1 MLRKSRG
8 KEAVEMLW
16 KALRSH
22 WLWGCTICA
31 IAISRLFWYAIQQP
45 YLIYPDST
53 QYIAFDT
60 VAVLQGNMTKACSRP
75 PLYGIF
81 LDLMEVF
88 FGENYLNAVTF
99 VQMTL
104 SILSIVVFAKLLRRV
119 GISSPWC
126 ELCVFLYGVTPAV
139 VGWENTILTES
150 FSLSGTVLFLY
161 WVVLYIQQHRLRYG
175 VGAICLAAALT
186 FLRPQFMTYMA
197 LLVVFLVLKLIFPF
211 HPTERRNLL
220 ILLLLQVA
228 LWGSVLGYSKVHQ
241 QSTGIFSLT
250 TTLPIQNLRI
260 CIDRG
265 YYTDL
270 DDEEVAAFI
279 AQQMEETGS
288 PREACDATLAEF
300 GLVRAGETS
309 ERYLSSHVK
318 ENFLDTVDVII
329 NDLQTRFLG
338 YGLYSNNINTAASG
352 ICFKMYALQM
362 AVFGCITV
370 AHALCASL
378 LEGAAMIAVW
388 VRRRTLPWLHMALFS
403 ISVCTT
409 FSTYFVTCAEYMR
422 TMVSVVPYLYCML
435 ALFLQMCSNGIR
447 GPQPQKA
454 ESL

>member
-8 KEAVEMLW
+8 AQAVGRFW
-16 KALRSH
+16 KTLCSQ
-22 WLWGCTICA
+22 WLWVCTICA
-31 IAISRLFWYAIQQP
+31 ITVSRLFWYAIQQP

-60 VAVLQGNMTKACSRP
+60 AAVLQGNMGKAYSRP
-75 PLYGIF
+75 PLYGMF
-81 LDLMEVF
+81 LDLMELLL
-88 FGENYLNAVTF
+88 GDNSLYAVTA
-99 VQMTL
+99 VQMGL
-104 SILSIVVFAKLLRRV
+104 SILSIFIFAKLLLRV
-119 GISSPWC
+119 GVSSPWR
-126 ELCVFLYGVTPAV
+126 EVCVFLYGVTPAV

-161 WVVLYIQQHRLRYG
+161 WVVLYIQQHRLRHG
-175 VGAICLAAALT
+175 VWAICLAAALT

-211 HPTERRNLL
+211 HPTERRNIL
-220 ILLLLQVA
+220 ILLLLQAA
-228 LWGSVLGYSKVHQ
+228 LWGSVFGYSKIHQ

-265 YYTDL
+265 YYMDL

-279 AQQMEETGS
+279 ARQMQDTGS
-288 PREACDATLAEF
+288 PKEACDATVAEF

-309 ERYLSSHVK
+309 ARYLSSHGK
-318 ENFLDTVDVII
+318 ENFFDTLDVIV
-329 NDLQTRFLG
+329 NDLQSRFLG
-338 YGLYSNNINTAASG
+338 YGLNSNNIDTKASG

-362 AVFGCITV
+362 SLFGFVTV

-378 LEGAAMIAVW
+378 LEGVAMIIVW
-388 VRRRTLPWLHMALFS
+388 VKRRTLPWLHMALFS

-422 TMVSVVPYLYCML
+422 TMVSIVPYLYCML
-435 ALFLQMCSNGIR
+435 ALFLQMCSNSVR
-447 GPQPQKA
+447 GPQHRKA
-454 ESL
+454 AGL